1 MRPTAIDLFSGCGG
15 LSRGLKDAG
24 FDVRAAVEIDARARE
39 TYKLNHNDVPLVGT
53 DIRSISAAQLLRTCQ
68 LKRGQLDLMA
78 GCPPCQGFSTLR
90 ARNGHAPAPD
100 PRNSLIDEFAR
111 LALSLRP
118 KLIMMENVPALARYE
133 KFISFTRK
141 LEDNGYQ
148 VIVEILDVCNFEVPQ
163 RRKRLILSASRIG
176 SPRLAKSKAK
186 KKTVRD
192 TIGQLPKAGLSGDP
206 LHDLLSTK
214 RSDRVQS
221 LINSI
226 PKNGGS
232 RHSLP
237 VEMKL
242 RCHKKTSGFN
252 DVYGRMKWDDVSP
265 TITSGCS
272 NPSKGR
278 FIHPEENRPITLR
291 EAALLQGFPTNYSFN
306 IAHGKESIALMI
318 GNALPPPFIK
328 AHSKEMAKDLKNDGH

>member
-24 FDVRAAVEIDARARE
+24 YDVRAAVEIDARARE
-39 TYKLNHNDVPLVGT
+39 TYKLNHSDIPLVGT
-53 DIRSISAAQLLRTCQ
+53 DIRDIRTAELLRVCQ
-68 LKRGQLDLMA
+68 LKRGQLDLVA

-90 ARNGHAPAPD
+90 ARNGCAAAPD

-111 LALSLRP
+111 LTLSLRP
-118 KLIMMENVPALARYE
+118 KLVMMENVPALARYE
-133 KFISFTRK
+133 KFIDFVKK
-141 LEDNGYQ
+141 LENNGYQ
-148 VIVEILDVCNFEVPQ
+148 VIVQVLDVSDFGVPQ

-176 SPRLAKSKAK
+176 TPRLAVGKAK

-192 TIGQLPKAGLSGDP
+192 TIEGLPKAGLSGDP
-206 LHDLLSTK
+206 LHDLLSTR
-214 RSDRVQS
+214 RSSRVQS
-221 LINSI
+221 IINSI

-237 VEMKL
+237 ENMKL
-242 RCHKKTSGFN
+242 RCHYTTSGFN

-278 FIHPEENRPITLR
+278 FIHPEENRSITLR
-291 EAALLQGFPTNYSFN
+291 EAALLQGFPSSYNFN

-318 GNALPPPFIK
+318 GNALPPPFIS
-328 AHSKEMAKDLKNDGH
+328 AHSKAMAKDLK